1 MAKKYSTITVT
12 DDYGYDSWGVI
23 IQDFENEKK
32 AKEYIKWLK
41 VRDDE

>member
-1 MAKKYSTITVT
+1 MAKKYSTTTVT

-32 AKEYIKWLK
+32 AKEYIKLLK
-41 VRDDE
+41 MRNE